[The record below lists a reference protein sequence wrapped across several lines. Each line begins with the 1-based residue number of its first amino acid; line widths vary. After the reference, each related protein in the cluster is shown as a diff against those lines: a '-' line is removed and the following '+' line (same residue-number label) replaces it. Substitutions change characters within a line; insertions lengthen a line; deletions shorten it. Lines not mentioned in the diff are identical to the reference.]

1 LYLKKG
7 RRLLG
12 CKRGQ
17 LTSSCDCQHILLII
31 EEACKA
37 GAKLQAC
44 CSALEISKR
53 TIERWSNNPNHMD
66 KRMERNMA
74 PHNKLSA
81 EEEKEILQIVNETQY
96 ADATPA
102 KIVPMLADR
111 GT

>member
-1 LYLKKG
+1 M
-7 RRLLG
+7 
-12 CKRGQ
+12 
-17 LTSSCDCQHILLII
+17 
-31 EEACKA
+31 
-37 GAKLQAC
+37 QAC